1 MTTLN
6 ATQVLEQLDVF
17 RIRCQSTTGLRHL
30 TPSDYAVLGMNQM
43 DNVPREIATEKQL
56 KTISPEILKGPE
68 RFKKQMDRLMRAAG
82 ISMLDGALYGITKA
96 DSASVQ
102 DELTKIIRDAE
113 NWLTGD
119 LPLVFDQHQQEW
131 WERWPRYAGLMRAK
145 APSLREFQTRVVWKF
160 RMIAIGAHA
169 DRPEDIEEE
178 VSDLGDRLLDGIA
191 TVANGFYALAEKKT
205 EKTLG
210 RASTVRFL
218 REVLKKLKSF
228 AFLDARVHP
237 TIKAI
242 EEMLTAIPAEG
253 ASLEGATYWQA
264 QALILRLCDPDKVRN
279 AEKEKLV
286 VPAGPVTLDLFANLA
301 SEPAEEEVADEEE
314 REPEVMMPVP
324 PAPTPTPTAKPAFVM
339 F

>member
-30 TPSDYAVLGMNQM
+30 TPSDYAVLGMKQV
-43 DNVPREIATEKQL
+43 DNLPREIATEKQL

-68 RFKKQMDRLMRAAG
+68 RYKKQMERLMRATG
-82 ISMLDGALYGITKA
+82 ISMLDGALYGIVKA
-96 DSASVQ
+96 DSLSVQ
-102 DELTKIIRDAE
+102 DELGKIIREAE
-113 NWLTGD
+113 NWLTGE
-119 LPLVFDQHQQEW
+119 LPLDFDRHQQEW

-145 APSLREFQTRVVWKF
+145 APSLKEFQARVIWKF

-178 VSDLGDRLLDGIA
+178 VADLGDRFLDSIA
-191 TVANGFYALAEKKT
+191 TAANGFYAAAEKKA

-210 RASTVRFL
+210 RAYTVRFFK
-218 REVLKKLKSF
+218 EALKKMKSF

-237 TIKAI
+237 TIQAI
-242 EEMLTAIPAEG
+242 EEMLTAIPAGG

-286 VPAGPVTLDLFANLA
+286 APVGSVALDLFASLA
-301 SEPAEEEVADEEE
+301 SEPDEEE
-314 REPEVMMPVP
+314 AAEGERETMVTMPVP